1 MSTKSSRLFGHHQ
14 GFRSGLLCSSPF
26 LSLENVPERIPHLH
40 LSLLH
45 HHHLQFQNPHHAF
58 GQDVFCYRTN
68 MQTWILVLSARVQPA
83 VTDVKTD
90 QRIWYIKLMNRY
102 DLSRENYTT
111 NDINKSDVFP
121 TKTSFN
127 T

>member
-1 MSTKSSRLFGHHQ
+1 
-14 GFRSGLLCSSPF
+14 
-26 LSLENVPERIPHLH
+26 
-40 LSLLH
+40 
-45 HHHLQFQNPHHAF
+45 
-58 GQDVFCYRTN
+58 

-102 DLSRENYTT
+102 DLSKENYTI